1 MREKWHI
8 KSNKSF
14 RENAGIILPEMF
26 DEMVSHK
33 DRVIL
38 HPRLKSELHQMR
50 IAGKPLRYA
59 MELFETTFGKEFK
72 GCLEEI
78 KKFIELLGQIHDI
91 DIAIPVLQSHLR
103 EVRILN
109 QGTADRKERIKT
121 KVVRELIRQQRDKRN
136 LMFTEMCNILEK
148 WEKANFREK
157 LIKTI

>member
-1 MREKWHI
+1 
-8 KSNKSF
+8 
-14 RENAGIILPEMF
+14 MF
-26 DEMVSHK
+26 DEMMSRK

-72 GCLEEI
+72 GCLEEV

-109 QGTADRKERIKT
+109 QGTVDRKERIKT
-121 KVVRELIRQQRDKRN
+121 KAVRELIHQQRDKRN

-148 WEKANFREK
+148 WEKENFREK